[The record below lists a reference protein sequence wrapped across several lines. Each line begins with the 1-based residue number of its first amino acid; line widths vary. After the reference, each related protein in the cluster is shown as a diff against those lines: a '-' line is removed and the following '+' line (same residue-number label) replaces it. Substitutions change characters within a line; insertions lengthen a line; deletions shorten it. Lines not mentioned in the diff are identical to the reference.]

1 MAVRCSRVSR
11 ALFTC
16 SQWTCYEILRSAK
29 LRLDCWDDQQSQQSR
44 TVHTQSQST
53 SAANR
58 NRTAR
63 GSTSQLRELRQRIRS
78 VVSARSSSMGQLCCS
93 PSDNRRARP
102 DDYFDGPA
110 DVRAD
115 RRHAAQ
121 HSAASAQH
129 ATSNNVTASA
139 LASGAGL

>member
-29 LRLDCWDDQQSQQSR
+29 QRLDCWDDQQSQQSR
-44 TVHTQSQST
+44 AIYTQPQST
-53 SAANR
+53 SAAHR
-58 NRTAR
+58 HRTAR

-78 VVSARSSSMGQLCCS
+78 VVSGRSSSMGQLCCS

-102 DDYFDGPA
+102 NDHTNGPA
-110 DVRAD
+110 NVRAD
-115 RRHAAQ
+115 RSHAAK

-129 ATSNNVTASA
+129 PTSNSITASA